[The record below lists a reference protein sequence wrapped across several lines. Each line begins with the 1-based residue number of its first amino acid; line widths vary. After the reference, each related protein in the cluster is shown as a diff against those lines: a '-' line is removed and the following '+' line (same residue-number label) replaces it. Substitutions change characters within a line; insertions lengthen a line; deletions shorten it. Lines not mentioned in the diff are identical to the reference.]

1 MVTVDIHSISKKFGD
16 KWIFHN
22 FSYQFLS
29 NHRYGIAGLNGSGK
43 STLLKTIAGYI
54 TPSQGRID
62 YTIDQKSIA
71 VDAISSHISF
81 IAPYIDIPTS
91 YTLDELLK
99 FHFSFR
105 KKSDSINQ
113 KEFFDTFHLPHHKPI
128 HQFSSGML
136 QRVKLALAF
145 LTDSDIILLDEPTET
160 LDQRGFELYCHL
172 LDTYSDNRLIL
183 IASNK
188 EKDFYHTEGILSIEN
203 YKK

>member
-1 MVTVDIHSISKKFGD
+1 MATIDIHSISKKFGD

-22 FSYQFLS
+22 FSYQFFS
-29 NHRYGIAGLNGSGK
+29 NHRYGISGLNGSGK

-54 TPSQGRID
+54 TPSQGQIA

-71 VDAISSHISF
+71 VDAISLHISF
-81 IAPYIDIPTS
+81 IAPYIDIPTN

-99 FHFSFR
+99 FHFNFR
-105 KKSDSINQ
+105 KRLDSINQ
-113 KEFFDTFHLPHHKPI
+113 REFLDTFQLPHHKPI

-145 LTDSDIILLDEPTET
+145 LTDSKMILLDEPTET
-160 LDQRGFELYCHL
+160 LDQRGFELYTHL
-172 LDTYSDNRLIL
+172 LDNYGQDRLIL

-188 EKDFYHTEGILSIEN
+188 EKDFYNTQDIISIEN